1 MEEEWK
7 RYNATF
13 FFFRVPETIVDIF
26 LVFEFQLSL
35 SFRVGVA
42 AIQGVNDSSR
52 LLISSVNSA

>member
-13 FFFRVPETIVDIF
+13 FFFRMPETNIF

-42 AIQGVNDSSR
+42 ATQGVNDSSR